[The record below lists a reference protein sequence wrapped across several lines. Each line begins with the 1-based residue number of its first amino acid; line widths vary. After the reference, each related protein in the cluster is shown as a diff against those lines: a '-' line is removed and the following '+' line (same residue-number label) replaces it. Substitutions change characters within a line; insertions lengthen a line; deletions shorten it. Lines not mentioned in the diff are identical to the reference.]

1 MNNKQQVL
9 VYVKDL
15 EKIAALI
22 DDLAWEIDRVSS
34 CGVIT
39 YNDLA
44 LSMEELM
51 VEYPDGCIMD
61 GSKKPEV
68 FWTEKRK
75 LDCCRGSEISITE
88 NGKGTN

>member
-1 MNNKQQVL
+1 MSDKQKVL
-9 VYVKDL
+9 VHVKDL
-15 EKIAALI
+15 EKMAALI

-44 LSMEELM
+44 LSMGELM
-51 VEYPDGCIMD
+51 VERPEQCIMN
-61 GSKKPEV
+61 GARKPEI

-75 LDCCRGSEISITE
+75 LARNQRGTD
-88 NGKGTN
+88 

>member
-1 MNNKQQVL
+1 MSDKQKVL
-9 VYVKDL
+9 VHVKDL
-15 EKIAALI
+15 EKMAALI

-51 VEYPDGCIMD
+51 VERPEQCIMN
-61 GSKKPEV
+61 GARKPEI

-75 LDCCRGSEISITE
+75 LARNQRGTD
-88 NGKGTN
+88 

>member
-1 MNNKQQVL
+1 MIMSDKQKVL
-9 VYVKDL
+9 VHVKDL
-15 EKIAALI
+15 EKMATLI

-51 VEYPDGCIMD
+51 VERPEQCIMN
-61 GSKKPEV
+61 GARKPEI

-75 LDCCRGSEISITE
+75 LARNQRGTD
-88 NGKGTN
+88 

>member
-1 MNNKQQVL
+1 MDDKQQVL

-22 DDLAWEIDRVSS
+22 DDLAWEIDRIGSS
-34 CGVIT
+34 GVIT

-51 VEYPDGCIMD
+51 IERPEQCIMN
-61 GSKKPEV
+61 GARKPEI
-68 FWTEKRK
+68 FWTEQRK
-75 LDCCRGSEISITE
+75 LNCCRGSEISITE
-88 NGKGTN
+88 NGKGTD

>member
-1 MNNKQQVL
+1 MIMSDKQKVL
-9 VYVKDL
+9 VHVKDL
-15 EKIAALI
+15 EKMAALI

-51 VEYPDGCIMD
+51 VERPEQCIMN
-61 GSKKPEV
+61 GARKPEI

-75 LDCCRGSEISITE
+75 LARNQRGTD
-88 NGKGTN
+88 

>member
-1 MNNKQQVL
+1 MSDKQKVL
-9 VYVKDL
+9 VHVKDL
-15 EKIAALI
+15 EKMAALI
-22 DDLAWEIDRVSS
+22 DDLAWDIDRVSS

-51 VEYPDGCIMD
+51 VERPEQCIMN
-61 GSKKPEV
+61 GARKPEI

-75 LDCCRGSEISITE
+75 LARNQRGTD
-88 NGKGTN
+88 

>member
-1 MNNKQQVL
+1 MSDKQKVL
-9 VYVKDL
+9 VHVKDL
-15 EKIAALI
+15 EKMAALI

-51 VEYPDGCIMD
+51 VERPEQCIMN
-61 GSKKPEV
+61 GARKPEI

-75 LDCCRGSEISITE
+75 LARNHRGTD
-88 NGKGTN
+88 

>member
-1 MNNKQQVL
+1 MSDKQKVL
-9 VYVKDL
+9 VHVKDL
-15 EKIAALI
+15 EKMAALI

-51 VEYPDGCIMD
+51 VERPEQCIMN
-61 GSKKPEV
+61 GARKPEI

-75 LDCCRGSEISITE
+75 LARNQRGPD
-88 NGKGTN
+88 

>member
-1 MNNKQQVL
+1 MSDKQKVL
-9 VYVKDL
+9 VHVKDL
-15 EKIAALI
+15 EKMAALI
-22 DDLAWEIDRVSS
+22 DDLVWEIDRVSS

-51 VEYPDGCIMD
+51 VERLEQCIMN
-61 GSKKPEV
+61 GARKPEI

-75 LDCCRGSEISITE
+75 LARNQRGTD
-88 NGKGTN
+88 